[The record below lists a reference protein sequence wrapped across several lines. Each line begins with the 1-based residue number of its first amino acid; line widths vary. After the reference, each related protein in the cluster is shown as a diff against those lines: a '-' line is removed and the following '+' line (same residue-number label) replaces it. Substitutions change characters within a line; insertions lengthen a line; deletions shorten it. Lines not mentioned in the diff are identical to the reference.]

1 MAREPAPTAAEPAEA
16 DVGKLSFEEALAELE
31 RIVRQLEGGQGALE
45 QAIDAYQR
53 GVLLRR
59 HCERKLAEAQAK
71 IEQIAIA
78 PDGTITAEPSKL
90 A

>member
-1 MAREPAPTAAEPAEA
+1 MAKSPNPPAADPAEA
-16 DVGKLSFEEALAELE
+16 DIARLSFEEALAELE
-31 RIVRQLEGGQGALE
+31 KIVRQLEGGQGGLE

-53 GVLLRR
+53 GVLLKR

-71 IEQIAIA
+71 IEQITIG
-78 PDGTITAEPSKL
+78 PDGTVTAEPMKL